1 MANAVIF
8 SDIMAH
14 LVSRLTTGL
23 VGTDYEGV
31 RVSPIAD
38 ESGTQIVL
46 RRDGGSR
53 LSKTVMTSVISV
65 SVYAPT
71 NDYGAA
77 ENLSILVEALFDN
90 LPDGNPIV
98 NVNVQSY
105 VQDVSDLKSQRRFM
119 RFAVDHRGTNLD
131 VPN

>member
-1 MANAVIF
+1 MSDAVIF

-23 VGTDYEGV
+23 VGTDYAGV
-31 RVSPIAD
+31 RVSTIAD
-38 ESGTQIVL
+38 ESTAQVIL

-65 SVYAPT
+65 NVYQT
-71 NDYGAA
+71 NYGDA

-105 VQDVSDLKSQRRFM
+105 IQDVSDLKSQRRFM
-119 RFAVDHRGTNLD
+119 RFAVDHRGSNLE